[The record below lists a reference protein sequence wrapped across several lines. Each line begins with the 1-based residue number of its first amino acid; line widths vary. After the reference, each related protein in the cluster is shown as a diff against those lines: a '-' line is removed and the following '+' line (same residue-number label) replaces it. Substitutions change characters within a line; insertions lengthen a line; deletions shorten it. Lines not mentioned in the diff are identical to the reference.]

1 MEISDFERALL
12 QQIRS
17 LPATQQQEVLEF
29 TATLARK
36 FAPETNERSQRDLS
50 AEEIFLSPQELRQ
63 MPIPER
69 QRILSSQI
77 QTLIMPRSDSSS
89 TEPI

>member
-1 MEISDFERALL
+1 MEISSFERALL
-12 QQIRS
+12 HHLRS

-29 TATLARK
+29 TAALARK
-36 FAPETNERSQRDLS
+36 FAPDPQPQRDPP

-63 MPIPER
+63 LPIPER

-77 QTLIMPRSDSSS
+77 QILVMSHPDSSCPTDRS
-89 TEPI
+89 